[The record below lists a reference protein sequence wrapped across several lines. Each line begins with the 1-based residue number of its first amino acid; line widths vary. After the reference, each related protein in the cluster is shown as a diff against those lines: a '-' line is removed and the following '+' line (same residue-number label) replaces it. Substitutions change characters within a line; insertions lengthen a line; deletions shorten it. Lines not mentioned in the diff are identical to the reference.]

1 MQQMKMGMRG
11 AAASV
16 LILAM
21 GATGTVMSQQPAAPA
36 AAKKETSALNSQRE
50 KLGYAI
56 GIDVANSFAPI
67 SSEIDLAAL
76 RRAVTNA
83 FEGKQPLISQEE
95 AQKTDAALRQAMMVK
110 NGQPVP
116 GVAPG
121 TPAPKVDREKV
132 GLMLGSY
139 AVGPSL
145 AQLKDDLDL
154 DALFDAVTTTFANG
168 TPKMSAEQAKATL
181 EGFMASKQAEAEV
194 KSAAQA
200 GTNRTEGNAFLAK
213 NKTQPGVVTTAS
225 GLQYQVLRPGS
236 GERPM
241 PTSKVRVNYEGKLLD
256 GTVFDSSYQRGQPIE
271 FGLDQV
277 IKGWSEGVSLMPTG
291 SKYRFWIPGELA
303 YGEQGTPGG
312 PIGPN
317 ATLTFDVELLNVL
330 Q

>member
-1 MQQMKMGMRG
+1 MKKGMRG

-21 GATGTVMSQQPAAPA
+21 GATGTAMSQQPAAPA
-36 AAKKETSALNSQRE
+36 AAKETSALNSQRE

-76 RRAVTNA
+76 RRGVTNA
-83 FEGKQPLISQEE
+83 FEGKQPLISQDE

-110 NGQPVP
+110 SGQPVP

-145 AQLKDDLDL
+145 AQMKDDLDL
-154 DALFDAVTTTFANG
+154 DALFEAISTTFNKG

-181 EGFMASKQAEAEV
+181 EGFMATKQAEAQV
-194 KSAAQA
+194 KAAAQ
-200 GTNRTEGNAFLAK
+200 GGKNRQDGNAFLAK
-213 NKTQPGVVTTAS
+213 NKTVPGVVTTAS

-256 GTVFDSSYQRGQPIE
+256 GTVFDSSYSRGQPIE

-330 Q
+330 P

>member
-1 MQQMKMGMRG
+1 MKMGMRG

-21 GATGTVMSQQPAAPA
+21 GANGTAMSQQPAARA
-36 AAKKETSALNSQRE
+36 AAKETSALNSQRE

-76 RRAVTNA
+76 RRGVTNA

-95 AQKTDAALRQAMMVK
+95 AQKTDGALRQAMAAK
-110 NGQPVP
+110 SGQPVP

-145 AQLKDDLDL
+145 APMKEDLDL
-154 DALFDAVTTTFANG
+154 DALFDAISTTFNKG
-168 TPKMSAEQAKATL
+168 TAKMTAEQAKATL
-181 EGFMASKQAEAEV
+181 EGFMAGKQAEMQAQ
-194 KSAAQA
+194 AAAKA
-200 GTNRTEGNAFLAK
+200 GTNRADGNAFLAK
-213 NKTQPGVVTTAS
+213 NKTVPGVVTTAS

-330 Q
+330 P

>member
-1 MQQMKMGMRG
+1 MKMGMRG

-21 GATGTVMSQQPAAPA
+21 GATGTVMSQQPAAGA
-36 AAKKETSALNSQRE
+36 AAKETSALNSQRE

-76 RRAVTNA
+76 RRGVTNA
-83 FEGKQPLISQEE
+83 FAGKPPLISQEE

-110 NGQPVP
+110 SGQPVP

-145 AQLKDDLDL
+145 APMKEDLDL
-154 DALFDAVTTTFANG
+154 DALFDAVGTTFNKG
-168 TPKMSAEQAKATL
+168 TPKMTAEQAKATL
-181 EGFMASKQAEAEV
+181 EGFMSAKQAQAQADA
-194 KSAAQA
+194 AAQ
-200 GTNRTEGNAFLAK
+200 GGKNREAGNAFMAK
-213 NKTQPGVVTTAS
+213 NKTVPGVVTTAS
-225 GLQYQVLRPGS
+225 GLQYQVLRPGN
-236 GERPM
+236 GERPL

-330 Q
+330 P